1 MLLKRKETTHPPK
14 NQEKPTTCYFP
25 LTVGILR
32 QLKIKQGHWAQEEV
46 LKPLLIWQLAE
57 ELHSG
62 RPSIVV
68 DGIRI

>member
-1 MLLKRKETTHPPK
+1 MLVKGKETTHPPK

-46 LKPLLIWQLAE
+46 LKPLLI
-57 ELHSG
+57 
-62 RPSIVV
+62 
-68 DGIRI
+68 

>member
-1 MLLKRKETTHPPK
+1 MLLKGKETTHPPK

-25 LTVGILR
+25 LTVWILR

-57 ELHSG
+57 ELQSG